1 VSARPSAAERAPA
14 PAPRRK
20 PLVRATSLPGQTAH
34 EHTNASA
41 REEAIRRAIR
51 DMSEMTDRFTAEE
64 EM

>member
-1 VSARPSAAERAPA
+1 MREERAERAPT

-20 PLVRATSLPGQTAH
+20 PLARKRERATGLTACER

-51 DMSEMTDRFTAEE
+51 DMSEMSDRFTAEE
-64 EM
+64 T